1 MEVSFRDNGHGIS
14 SPDRIFDPFF
24 TTKEVGKGTGLGLSI
39 CYGIVREHGGEILCH
54 NNADGEG
61 ATFIVRL
68 PALADWRGDGSDSA
82 MSLPA
87 IKPASLP
94 VLLIEDEPAV
104 MAYVRAALERS
115 GYSVVCTESGAEGLR
130 LLASEKFLGVVSDMR
145 TPGGVDGADVHAWL
159 ARNRPELAAPHC
171 FHHRRYRQR
180 RHRGH
185 AAQDRRALRG
195 ETISGT
201 AIHFS
206 RRKDH
211 GESAVSEDL
220 RIRLLIVDD
229 EQSIRKLCMTVG
241 EALGFTCLEAN
252 SGETALAL
260 LEEQPAHMILTD
272 MVMPNM
278 SGLEFLEKVKKL
290 LPRTEVAV
298 MTGHGSVETAVQAMK
313 LGAYDYISKPFSP
326 LEELRLFLR
335 RMAEKVRL
343 VEENQFLRERVDTE
357 TDLHGIVGSSA
368 KIQDVLRMIS
378 RLKDTRTPVLIAG
391 ESGTGK
397 ELVARAIHFRG
408 SFANRPF
415 VAVDCGSLVPT
426 LIESELFGY
435 EKGAFTGALRSK
447 TGLFQSA
454 NGGTIFLDEIGEL
467 PLEMQAKL
475 LRVLQEKEVRPVG
488 SNQRIKVDV
497 RVIAATNR
505 DLEAEYRNGTFRKD
519 LYFRLNVVTV
529 HLPSLRER
537 RSDIPMLAHWFL
549 DRYAA
554 GSAMQVTNSGDEM
567 PAAI

>member
-1 MEVSFRDNGHGIS
+1 
-14 SPDRIFDPFF
+14 
-24 TTKEVGKGTGLGLSI
+24 
-39 CYGIVREHGGEILCH
+39 
-54 NNADGEG
+54 
-61 ATFIVRL
+61 
-68 PALADWRGDGSDSA
+68 
-82 MSLPA
+82 
-87 IKPASLP
+87 
-94 VLLIEDEPAV
+94 
-104 MAYVRAALERS
+104 
-115 GYSVVCTESGAEGLR
+115 
-130 LLASEKFLGVVSDMR
+130 
-145 TPGGVDGADVHAWL
+145 
-159 ARNRPELAAPHC
+159 
-171 FHHRRYRQR
+171 
-180 RHRGH
+180 
-185 AAQDRRALRG
+185 
-195 ETISGT
+195 
-201 AIHFS
+201 
-206 RRKDH
+206 
-211 GESAVSEDL
+211 VSEDL

-260 LEEQPAHMILTD
+260 LEEQPAHMVLTD

-278 SGLEFLEKVKKL
+278 SGIEFLERVKKL

-313 LGAYDYISKPFSP
+313 LGAYDYIGKPFSP

-368 KIQDVLRMIS
+368 KIQDVLRVVS

-488 SNQRIKVDV
+488 SNQRTKVDV

-537 RSDIPMLAHWFL
+537 RSDIPMLVHWFL
-549 DRYAA
+549 DRYAE
-554 GSAMQVTNSGDEM
+554 GSAMQVTSSAMKCLLQYDWPGNVRELENCVERAVALGDRRTIDIGDLPPTIASASPTPEVSGTPGSTVLSTNDLEDIERATIERVFEQVKGDKAM
-567 PAAI
+567 AGKMLGISRATLYRKLKRYNIGGRHELPTGSSALQ